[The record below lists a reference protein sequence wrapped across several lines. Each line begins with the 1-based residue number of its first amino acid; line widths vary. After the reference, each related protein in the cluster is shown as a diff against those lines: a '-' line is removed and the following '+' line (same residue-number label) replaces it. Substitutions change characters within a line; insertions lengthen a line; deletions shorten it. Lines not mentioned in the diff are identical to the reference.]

1 MIRCL
6 SKCTDLEYQDKE
18 RMMNLTFKKFSYRS
32 ELREITISQYV
43 KIVLNMRF
51 HQMSCLHIG
60 KQLNF
65 HMR

>member
-1 MIRCL
+1 
-6 SKCTDLEYQDKE
+6 
-18 RMMNLTFKKFSYRS
+18 MMNLTFKKFSYRS

-43 KIVLNMRF
+43 KIVLNMKF
-51 HQMSCLHIG
+51 HQKSCLHIG